1 MAVTELYCSWHR
13 RCYPCVAN
21 CYRHAS
27 SLGGN
32 QRGPQPTAVCT
43 AQISSGIL
51 QELAGICWPSRESG
65 EVTDVVTVNVDC
77 STSIPATFF
86 YYSQHDGHRASLSN
100 VLSILSSIC
109 HMCCFLNIS
118 LPPPGAKKLDKD
130 ILKYFS
136 HLPGFFFLP
145 HSLPPHKKFES

>member
-1 MAVTELYCSWHR
+1 MPAHLEVT
-13 RCYPCVAN
+13 
-21 CYRHAS
+21 
-27 SLGGN
+27 
-32 QRGPQPTAVCT
+32 RGFPNPVLLCT
-43 AQISSGIL
+43 AQICSGIL
-51 QELAGICWPSRESG
+51 QELAGICWPSREGG

-77 STSIPATFF
+77 STSIPFTFF
-86 YYSQHDGHRASLSN
+86 HYSQHDGHRASLSN

-136 HLPGFFFLP
+136 HLPFFSSSSLAPKRNLGLSHKWISLDYLKRKIYFQLLP
-145 HSLPPHKKFES
+145 WSR